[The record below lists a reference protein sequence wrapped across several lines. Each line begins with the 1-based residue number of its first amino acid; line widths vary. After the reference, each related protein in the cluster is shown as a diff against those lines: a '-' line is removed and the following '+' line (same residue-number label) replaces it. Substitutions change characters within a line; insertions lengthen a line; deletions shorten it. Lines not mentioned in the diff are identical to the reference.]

1 MANEFE
7 IPCPH
12 QDCGEALHLVW
23 SLIYTFQPADLLAE
37 WEPPVT
43 ATGYGHAQSWQVE
56 CGNGHVILLP
66 GPLGC
71 PCEPGLD
78 DECPHNEDDY
88 EWSED
93 WRDFRSPDVQRLR
106 AVIQKIREPFNCPAV
121 FHHGPGSHSRTRCE
135 RHDPHDITDEHYARD
150 PMHPGFEWTGKDG

>member
-93 WRDFRSPDVQRLR
+93 WRDFRPADVQRLR
-106 AVIQKIREPFNCPAV
+106 AVIDTL
-121 FHHGPGSHSRTRCE
+121 TRG
-135 RHDPHDITDEHYARD
+135 DSDA
-150 PMHPGFEWTGKDG
+150 